1 MHREHL
7 ADKLAA
13 LSAWWA
19 APSIPALA
27 MVVRLWKPLAS
38 AAPVGKFHCSPVE
51 SGATVLWAAIT
62 TTNLGNMP
70 FSSSTLMA

>member
-1 MHREHL
+1 L
-7 ADKLAA
+7 ALRWARVRSTSEFFGVFEIAA
-13 LSAWWA
+13 G
-19 APSIPALA
+19 LA
-27 MVVRLWKPLAS
+27 MVVRLWEPLVS

>member
-1 MHREHL
+1 
-7 ADKLAA
+7 
-13 LSAWWA
+13 
-19 APSIPALA
+19 